1 MAFPTTS
8 VLDQFNRA
16 NGDPGANW
24 TGPSFGDAN
33 KLSIFSNQ
41 IESAAAAFGAEC
53 WTASTFGPGIEVF
66 ADLASG
72 ISGGGS
78 IRLIIIDSATSST
91 ANGYYLVADSANNF
105 NLSKS
110 VSGSG
115 STIQAGSQAVAS
127 GDSFGLQ
134 WIGTTVAGWYKAAAG
149 AWTQIVSIV
158 DASVANASGFVIG
171 IELSTNL
178 GGNLLDNFGGGTAV
192 AIGGLPQ
199 TSKMNLVYLRRNR

>member
-115 STIQAGSQAVAS
+115 STIQALPSQA
-127 GDSFGLQ
+127 
-134 WIGTTVAGWYKAAAG
+134 
-149 AWTQIVSIV
+149 
-158 DASVANASGFVIG
+158 G
-171 IELSTNL
+171 IRRRPGRGRKSCLSSMRRLRTRL
-178 GGNLLDNFGGGTAV
+178 G
-192 AIGGLPQ
+192 
-199 TSKMNLVYLRRNR
+199 S

>member
-8 VLDQFNRA
+8 VLDQFTRA

-24 TGPSFGDAN
+24 NGPSFGDAN
-33 KLSIFSNQ
+33 KLTIFSNQ
-41 IESAAAAFGAEC
+41 IESAAAAFGSEC
-53 WTASTFGPGIEVF
+53 WVASTFGPGIEVY
-66 ADLASG
+66 ADLASA

-78 IRLIIIDSATSST
+78 VRLLILDSPTSGT
-91 ANGYYLVADSANNF
+91 ANGYYLVADSGNNF
-105 NLSKS
+105 NLAKS

-115 STIQAGSQAVAS
+115 STIQTGTQAVAS

-158 DASVANASGFVIG
+158 DASVANAAGFYIG
-171 IELSTNL
+171 IELSTNI

-192 AIGGLPQ
+192 TMKTGAFQ
-199 TSKMNLVYLRRNR
+199 